1 MTLTP
6 THVAHSCTTDIFTWV
21 VGGGTGEEQKIV
33 LGQVSTL
40 AEEIQLM
47 FPYWY
52 IIFLSSN
59 YTYGLMSSMS
69 LTDQLNLRPLRGVF

>member
-33 LGQVSTL
+33 LGLVSTL

-47 FPYWY
+47 FPY
-52 IIFLSSN
+52 
-59 YTYGLMSSMS
+59 
-69 LTDQLNLRPLRGVF
+69 